1 MTTVYLVSS
10 GIYSDYSV
18 HGIYSTRKRAEAR
31 SRLVR
36 DANEVQEFILD
47 EGIEAVNQG
56 LNSWLVHFYED
67 GSTSPFQSDWEF
79 SNSITGRVKDLRKT
93 KQHGQ
98 PRAEFTVYVMA
109 RDEAHALKI
118 AQDKR
123 AEYLAKEAGVTE

>member
-10 GIYSDYSV
+10 GSYSGYSV

-67 GSTSPFQSDWEF
+67 GSTRPFQADWEF
-79 SNSITGRVKDLRKT
+79 SNAVAGRMNDLRNTEQLGK
-93 KQHGQ
+93 
-98 PRAEFTVYVMA
+98 PRAEFTFFVMA

-123 AEYLAKEAGVTE
+123 AEYLAKESGV